1 MSQRQ
6 FRLPDLGEGLTDA
19 DVVRWLVQVGDSVTV
34 NQPLVEV
41 ETAKA
46 VVEIPSPFAG
56 VLVEIHGEAGSTMAV
71 GAPLLT
77 IQTADAGQPA
87 DEPAAAALAPPAAAP
102 GSDCSTAGGGTA
114 GGGRLPVSRDA
125 GAGERVPV
133 LVGYGPRQGQQRHRS
148 PRRQAAPGP
157 AHGSGP
163 GRAGGAVLA
172 KPPVRKLARDLGVDL
187 TGITGTGPDGTI
199 SRDDVQAAVR
209 TTARAVPAPVPAAQP
224 TAPSATVALDAM
236 PPAPRRIGAVPAD
249 AAFSTTTGAWH
260 VPVTGL
266 RRSMAQA
273 MVASVTAAPHVT
285 EFLSVDVTATMAT
298 RERVAALPE
307 FAGIKVTPLLFV
319 AKALLVAVHRHPM
332 INSRW
337 IEDAGA
343 GRAEIQVPDLVN
355 LGIAVAS
362 PRGLVVP
369 NIPDAGRLDLVGLAR
384 ALAGLTGSAR
394 ADRLDPAN
402 LRGGTITIT
411 NVGVLGVDVGTPI
424 LNPPEAAILALGSIR
439 PMPWVHDGQLTVRTV
454 VQLALSFD
462 HRIVDGEL
470 GAAVL
475 ADVGAM
481 LTDPTLTLAWS

>member
-77 IQTADAGQPA
+77 IRTADAGQPA
-87 DEPAAAALAPPAAAP
+87 DEPAAATLAPPAATP
-102 GSDCSTAGGGTA
+102 GSDGGTA

-133 LVGYGPRQGQQRHRS
+133 LVGYGPRQGQQRRRS
-148 PRRQAAPGP
+148 PRRPAAPVP

-163 GRAGGAVLA
+163 GRPGGAVLA

-187 TGITGTGPDGTI
+187 AEIAGTGPDGTI

-209 TTARAVPAPVPAAQP
+209 TTARPVPAPVPAAQP
-224 TAPSATVALDAM
+224 TAPSAIVALDAA

-249 AAFSTTTGAWH
+249 AAFSTTTGAWR

-285 EFLSVDVTATMAT
+285 EFLSVDVTATMAM

-355 LGIAVAS
+355 LGIAVAG

-481 LTDPTLTLAWS
+481 LTDPALALAWS

>member
-1 MSQRQ
+1 MTQRQ

-19 DVVRWLVQVGDSVTV
+19 DIVRWLVQVGDSVTV

-56 VLVEIHGEAGSTMAV
+56 VLVEIHGEEGSALAV

-77 IQTADAGQPA
+77 IRTADAGQP
-87 DEPAAAALAPPAAAP
+87 DGEPADAAPALPTAAP
-102 GSDCSTAGGGTA
+102 GPGDGPAGNRRLPASRDGGG
-114 GGGRLPVSRDA
+114 GGG
-125 GAGERVPV
+125 ERTPV
-133 LVGYGPRQGQQRHRS
+133 LVGYGPRQGQPRRRS
-148 PRRQAAPGP
+148 PRRPPAPGP
-157 AHGSGP
+157 ARGNGP

-187 TGITGTGPDGTI
+187 AGIAGTGPDGTI

-209 TTARAVPAPVPAAQP
+209 TAARAMPAATPAAQP
-224 TAPSATVALDAM
+224 TAPDAA
-236 PPAPRRIGAVPAD
+236 PPGPRRVGAVPAD
-249 AAFSTTTGAWH
+249 AAFSPATGAWH
-260 VPVTGL
+260 VPVTGV

-273 MVASVTAAPHVT
+273 MVASVAAAPHVT
-285 EFLSVDVTATMAT
+285 EFLSVDVTATMAA
-298 RERVAALPE
+298 RDRVAALPE
-307 FAGIKVTPLLFV
+307 FADIKVTPLLFV
-319 AKALLVAVHRHPM
+319 AKALLVAARRHPM

-337 IEDAGA
+337 IEDGGA
-343 GRAEIQVPDLVN
+343 GRAEIQVLDRVN
-355 LGIAVAS
+355 LGIAVAG

-439 PMPWVHDGQLTVRTV
+439 PTPWVHDGQLTVRTV

-475 ADVGAM
+475 ADVGAV
-481 LTDPTLTLAWS
+481 LTDPTLALAWS